1 MRDLFGKICAL
12 TMMRHF
18 SRASIFSMMALG
30 SLSMASVSYAQQSNV
45 PAAQAEHARREMAVR
60 EAYQAVQEARLAYVA
75 RRYSDAVE
83 HYKAALA
90 SVPGGESTKKL
101 EKFIRDSLSDALI
114 AKAMDY
120 RLVGRRD
127 EAIAF
132 LQEALKYA
140 PDNKRAEAELNYTL
154 DPVRTNPALNPQH
167 VADVEEVKRLLD
179 LGYGYLDLGKYDDAI
194 TVFKS
199 ISKYDAYNSAAQ
211 QGIESALKRKSAALR
226 TSHNATRAAMLNDVD
241 ELWLK
246 GDDDEALPELG
257 GDYSEELHPVDEE
270 IQEVYAAGIASV
282 MIPQIV
288 LEDADIMQVIEALQ
302 LQIRAAEAEGRLN
315 GNRKINITT
324 NFGPSDSKGYKD
336 ITAQTVNLKLRDV
349 SVKEVLDIL
358 ASQLG
363 ISYYYT
369 TTGVEISFSG
379 KDFGP
384 LLDRTFSVPPH
395 FFDVQAD
402 EESEDE
408 DDGFEESGRIKVH
421 RVNPI
426 QALKGMGVSFPEGA
440 TARYSS
446 SSRQLFV
453 RNTSY
458 NLEEIQDLLNE
469 PLTEQRQVVLNVVV
483 MEIAENELE
492 QLGFDW
498 LFNVNIN
505 GEFSASGA
513 ANQAASAA
521 TGLPVFGSVTQGG
534 EAAPYATSG
543 LRSGTAVLSPDNME
557 HLISSGAVSSYHEGV
572 GQKSPGIFGIR
583 GVWNAV
589 DVTFMMNGLS
599 QSKGADILRNPR
611 LIFSPGLDEQVS
623 FADVTEMFFPET
635 WEPSEISSFN
645 GFNNN
650 NNDDEDNNNA
660 SGSTVATGAIPSDF
674 VRFGM
679 SEDGIGGFGTI
690 LQVHSA
696 EISENGQFVTLALT
710 TTTNEFEGF
719 INWGSPINSAIY
731 DGSGRIEYYQISPN
745 YILQPMIKRYVE
757 NTKITLVPGS
767 VLVMGGL
774 KEAKHVRFEDKVPV
788 LGDLPLVGRL
798 FRSEGEQKIR
808 KALIYFV
815 KVDLVDPTG
824 RDVKTGERPSSFTD
838 SF

>member
-1 MRDLFGKICAL
+1 
-12 TMMRHF
+12 MMRHF
-18 SRASIFSMMALG
+18 SRASIFSMIALG
-30 SLSMASVSYAQQSNV
+30 SLSTAPVSYAQQADVS
-45 PAAQAEHARREMAVR
+45 AAQAEHARRDMAVR

-90 SVPGGESTKKL
+90 SVPAGESTKKL

-114 AKAMDY
+114 AKALDY

-132 LQEALKYA
+132 LEEALKYS
-140 PDNKRAEAELNYTL
+140 PDNKRAAVELNHTL
-154 DPVRTNPALNPQH
+154 DPVRTNPALSPQH
-167 VADVEEVKRLLD
+167 VGDVEEVKRLLD
-179 LGYGYLDLGKYDDAI
+179 MGYGYLDLGKYDDAI

-226 TSHNATRAAMLNDVD
+226 ASHNATRAEMLADVD
-241 ELWLK
+241 ELWVAK
-246 GDDDEALPELG
+246 GEEALPEI
-257 GDYSEELHPVDEE
+257 DENYNEELHPVDSE
-270 IQEVYAAGIASV
+270 IQEVYATGISEV
-282 MIPQIV
+282 MIPNLV

-302 LQIRAAEAEGRLN
+302 LQIRAAEAEGKLN
-315 GNRKINITT
+315 CSRKINITT
-324 NFGPSDSKGYKD
+324 NFGPADSKGYKE

-349 SVKEVLDIL
+349 TVKEVLDVL

-384 LLDRTFSVPPH
+384 LLDRTFIVPPH
-395 FFDVQAD
+395 FFDAQED

-408 DDGFEESGRIKVH
+408 DEGFAEGGSIKVH
-421 RVNPI
+421 RVNPV
-426 QALKGMGVSFPEGA
+426 QALKGMGVSFPEGS

-453 RNTSY
+453 RNTSH
-458 NLEEIQDLLNE
+458 NLEDIQDLLNE
-469 PLTEQRQVVLNVVV
+469 PLTEQRQIVLNVVV

-498 LFNVNIN
+498 LFNVNLN

-513 ANQAASAA
+513 AQQAASSA
-521 TGLPVFGSVTQGG
+521 TGLPVFGSVVQNG
-534 EAAPYATSG
+534 EAAPSVTSG

-557 HLISSGAVSSYHEGV
+557 HLISSGGVSSYHDGAS
-572 GQKSPGIFGIR
+572 QKSPGIFGIR
-583 GVWNAV
+583 GVWSAV
-589 DVTFMMNGLS
+589 DVTFMMNGLA

-611 LIFSPGLDEQVS
+611 LIFSPELDEQVS

-635 WEPSEISSFN
+635 WEPSEISTFS
-645 GFNNN
+645 GFINNN

-660 SGSTVATGAIPSDF
+660 SGSTIATGAIPNDF

-767 VLVMGGL
+767 VMVMGGL

-838 SF
+838 NF

>member
-1 MRDLFGKICAL
+1 
-12 TMMRHF
+12 MMRHF
-18 SRASIFSMMALG
+18 SRASVFSMIAMG
-30 SLSMASVSYAQQSNV
+30 SLSMAPVSFAQQASVSTV
-45 PAAQAEHARREMAVR
+45 QAEHARREMAVR

-83 HYKAALA
+83 LYKEALA
-90 SVPGGESTKKL
+90 SVPSGESTKKL

-114 AKAMDY
+114 AKALDY

-127 EAIAF
+127 EAISF

-140 PDNKRAEAELNYTL
+140 PDNKRAEVELGFTL
-154 DPVRTNPALNPQH
+154 DPVRTNPALTPQH
-167 VADVEEVKRLLD
+167 IAEVEEVKRLLE
-179 LGYGYLDLGKYDDAI
+179 LGYGHLDLGKYDDAI
-194 TVFKS
+194 AVFKS
-199 ISKYDAYNSAAQ
+199 ISQYDAYNSAAQ
-211 QGIESALKRKSAALR
+211 QGIEAALKRKSAALQA
-226 TSHNATRAAMLNDVD
+226 SHNATRAGMLADVD
-241 ELWLK
+241 ALWLQENK
-246 GDDDEALPELG
+246 EALPEIDG
-257 GDYSEELHPVDEE
+257 NYSEELHPVDSE
-270 IQEVYAAGIASV
+270 IQEVYATGIAEV
-282 MIPQIV
+282 MIPNIV
-288 LEDADIMQVIEALQ
+288 LEDADIMEVIEALQ
-302 LQIRAAEAEGRLN
+302 LQIRASETEGKLN
-315 GNRKINITT
+315 LSRKINITT
-324 NFGPSDSKGYKD
+324 NFGPADSKGYKD
-336 ITAQTVNLKLRDV
+336 ITSRTVNLKLRDV

-358 ASQLG
+358 VSQLG

-369 TTGVEISFSG
+369 TAGVEISFSG

-384 LLDRTFSVPPH
+384 LIDRTFTVPPH
-395 FFDVQAD
+395 FFDASAE
-402 EESEDE
+402 EESDDE
-408 DDGFEESGRIKVH
+408 DDAFEEDSGRITVH
-421 RVNPI
+421 RVNPV
-426 QALKGMGVSFPEGA
+426 QSLKGMGVSFPEGA
-440 TARYSS
+440 TARYSA

-469 PLTEQRQVVLNVVV
+469 PLTEQRQVVLNVIV
-483 MEIAENELE
+483 MEIAENDLE

-498 LFNVNIN
+498 MFNVNLN
-505 GEFSASGA
+505 GEFGVGGGA
-513 ANQAASAA
+513 EQAASTA
-521 TGLPVFGSVTQGG
+521 TGMPVFGSVVQGSQ
-534 EAAPYATSG
+534 ATPSVTSG

-557 HLISSGAVSSYHEGV
+557 HLISSGGVSDYSSGASL
-572 GQKSPGIFGIR
+572 KSPSIFGIR
-583 GVWNAV
+583 GVWSAV
-589 DVTFMMNGLS
+589 DVTVIMNGLA
-599 QSKGADILRNPR
+599 QRKGVDILRNPR

-635 WEPSEISSFN
+635 WEPSEIASFSGFINN
-645 GFNNN
+645 GDDNNN
-650 NNDDEDNNNA
+650 NSS
-660 SGSTVATGAIPSDF
+660 SGSSIATGATPSDF

-719 INWGSPINSAIY
+719 INWGTPINSAIW
-731 DGSGRIEYYQISPN
+731 DGSGQIEYYQLSPN

-767 VLVMGGL
+767 VMVMGGL
-774 KEAKHVRFEDKVPV
+774 KEAKQVRFEDKVPV

-838 SF
+838 NY

>member
-1 MRDLFGKICAL
+1 
-12 TMMRHF
+12 MRHF
-18 SRASIFSMMALG
+18 SRASIFSMIALG
-30 SLSMASVSYAQQSNV
+30 SLSTAPVSYAQQADVS
-45 PAAQAEHARREMAVR
+45 AAQAEHARRDMAVR

-90 SVPGGESTKKL
+90 SVPAGESTKKL

-114 AKAMDY
+114 AKALDY

-132 LQEALKYA
+132 LEEALKYS
-140 PDNKRAEAELNYTL
+140 PDNKRAAVELNHTL
-154 DPVRTNPALNPQH
+154 DPVRTNPALSPQH
-167 VADVEEVKRLLD
+167 VGDVEEVKRLLD
-179 LGYGYLDLGKYDDAI
+179 MGYGYLDLGKYDDAI

-226 TSHNATRAAMLNDVD
+226 ASHNATRAEMLADVD
-241 ELWLK
+241 ELWVAK
-246 GDDDEALPELG
+246 GEEALPEI
-257 GDYSEELHPVDEE
+257 DENYNEELHPVDSE
-270 IQEVYAAGIASV
+270 IQEVYATGISEV
-282 MIPQIV
+282 MIPNLV

-302 LQIRAAEAEGRLN
+302 LQIRAAEAEGKLN
-315 GNRKINITT
+315 CSRKINITT
-324 NFGPSDSKGYKD
+324 NFGPADSKGYKE

-349 SVKEVLDIL
+349 TVKEVLDVL

-384 LLDRTFSVPPH
+384 LLDRTFIVPPH
-395 FFDVQAD
+395 FFDAQED

-408 DDGFEESGRIKVH
+408 DEGFAEGGSIKVH
-421 RVNPI
+421 RVNPV
-426 QALKGMGVSFPEGA
+426 QALKGMGVSFPEGS

-453 RNTSY
+453 RNTSH
-458 NLEEIQDLLNE
+458 NLEDIQDLLNE
-469 PLTEQRQVVLNVVV
+469 PLTEQRQIVLNVVV

-498 LFNVNIN
+498 LFNVNLN

-513 ANQAASAA
+513 AQQAASSA
-521 TGLPVFGSVTQGG
+521 TGLPVFGSVVQNG
-534 EAAPYATSG
+534 EAAPSVTSG

-557 HLISSGAVSSYHEGV
+557 HLISSGGVSSYHDGAS
-572 GQKSPGIFGIR
+572 QKSPGIFGIR
-583 GVWNAV
+583 GVWSAV
-589 DVTFMMNGLS
+589 DVTFMMNGLA

-611 LIFSPGLDEQVS
+611 LIFSPELDEQVS

-635 WEPSEISSFN
+635 WEPSEISTFS
-645 GFNNN
+645 GFINNN

-660 SGSTVATGAIPSDF
+660 SGSTIATGAIPNDF

-767 VLVMGGL
+767 VMVMGGL

-838 SF
+838 NF

>member
-1 MRDLFGKICAL
+1 
-12 TMMRHF
+12 MRHF
-18 SRASIFSMMALG
+18 SRASIFSMIALG
-30 SLSMASVSYAQQSNV
+30 SLSTAPVSYAQQADVS
-45 PAAQAEHARREMAVR
+45 AAQAEHARRDMAVR

-90 SVPGGESTKKL
+90 SVPAGESTKKL

-114 AKAMDY
+114 AKALDY

-132 LQEALKYA
+132 LEEALKYS
-140 PDNKRAEAELNYTL
+140 PDNKRAAVELNHTL
-154 DPVRTNPALNPQH
+154 DPVRTNPALSPQH
-167 VADVEEVKRLLD
+167 VGDVEEVKRLLD
-179 LGYGYLDLGKYDDAI
+179 MGYGYLDLGKYDDAI

-226 TSHNATRAAMLNDVD
+226 ASHNATRAEMLADVD
-241 ELWLK
+241 ELWVAK
-246 GDDDEALPELG
+246 GEEALPEI
-257 GDYSEELHPVDEE
+257 DENYNEELHPVDSE
-270 IQEVYAAGIASV
+270 IQEVYATGISEV
-282 MIPQIV
+282 MIPNLV

-302 LQIRAAEAEGRLN
+302 LQIRAAEAEGKLN
-315 GNRKINITT
+315 CSRKINITT
-324 NFGPSDSKGYKD
+324 NFGSADSKGYKE

-349 SVKEVLDIL
+349 TVKEVLDIL

-384 LLDRTFSVPPH
+384 LLDRTFIVPPH
-395 FFDVQAD
+395 FFDAQED

-408 DDGFEESGRIKVH
+408 DEGFAEGGSIKVH
-421 RVNPI
+421 RVNPV
-426 QALKGMGVSFPEGA
+426 QALKGMGVSFPEGS

-453 RNTSY
+453 RNTSH
-458 NLEEIQDLLNE
+458 NLEDIQDLLNE
-469 PLTEQRQVVLNVVV
+469 PLTEQRQIVLNVVV

-498 LFNVNIN
+498 LFNVNLN

-513 ANQAASAA
+513 AQQAASSA
-521 TGLPVFGSVTQGG
+521 TGLPVFGSVVQNG
-534 EAAPYATSG
+534 EAAPSVTSG

-557 HLISSGAVSSYHEGV
+557 HLISSGGVSSYHDGAS
-572 GQKSPGIFGIR
+572 QKSPGIFGIR
-583 GVWNAV
+583 GVWSAV
-589 DVTFMMNGLS
+589 DVTFMMNGLA

-611 LIFSPGLDEQVS
+611 LIFSPELDEQVS

-635 WEPSEISSFN
+635 WEPSEISTFS
-645 GFNNN
+645 GFINNN

-660 SGSTVATGAIPSDF
+660 SGSTIATGAIPNDF

-767 VLVMGGL
+767 VMVMGGL

-838 SF
+838 NF

>member
-1 MRDLFGKICAL
+1 
-12 TMMRHF
+12 MRHF
-18 SRASIFSMMALG
+18 SRASIFSMIALG
-30 SLSMASVSYAQQSNV
+30 SLSMAPVSYAQQADVS
-45 PAAQAEHARREMAVR
+45 AAQAEHARRDMAVR

-90 SVPGGESTKKL
+90 SVPAGESTKKL

-114 AKAMDY
+114 AKALDY

-132 LQEALKYA
+132 LEEALKYS
-140 PDNKRAEAELNYTL
+140 PDNKRAAVELNHTL
-154 DPVRTNPALNPQH
+154 DPVRTNPALSPQH
-167 VADVEEVKRLLD
+167 VGDVEEVKRLLD
-179 LGYGYLDLGKYDDAI
+179 MGYGYLDLGKYDDAI

-226 TSHNATRAAMLNDVD
+226 ASHNATRAEMLADVD
-241 ELWLK
+241 ELWVAK
-246 GDDDEALPELG
+246 GEEALPEI
-257 GDYSEELHPVDEE
+257 DENYNEELHPVDSE
-270 IQEVYAAGIASV
+270 IQEVYATGISEV
-282 MIPQIV
+282 MIPNLV

-302 LQIRAAEAEGRLN
+302 LQIRAAEAEGKLN
-315 GNRKINITT
+315 CSRKINITT
-324 NFGPSDSKGYKD
+324 NFGPADSKGYKE

-349 SVKEVLDIL
+349 TVKEVLDIL

-384 LLDRTFSVPPH
+384 LLDRTFIVPPH
-395 FFDVQAD
+395 FFDAQED

-408 DDGFEESGRIKVH
+408 DEGFAEGGSIKVH
-421 RVNPI
+421 RVNPV
-426 QALKGMGVSFPEGA
+426 QALKGMGVSFPEGS

-453 RNTSY
+453 RNTSH
-458 NLEEIQDLLNE
+458 NLEDIQDLLNE
-469 PLTEQRQVVLNVVV
+469 PLTEQRQIVLNVVV

-498 LFNVNIN
+498 LFNVNLN

-513 ANQAASAA
+513 AQQAASSA
-521 TGLPVFGSVTQGG
+521 TGLPVFGSVVQNG
-534 EAAPYATSG
+534 EAAPSVTSG

-557 HLISSGAVSSYHEGV
+557 HLISSGGVSSYHDGAS
-572 GQKSPGIFGIR
+572 QKSPGIFGIR
-583 GVWNAV
+583 GVWSAV
-589 DVTFMMNGLS
+589 DVTFMMNGLA

-611 LIFSPGLDEQVS
+611 LIFSPELDEQVS

-635 WEPSEISSFN
+635 WEPSEISTFS
-645 GFNNN
+645 GFINNN
-650 NNDDEDNNNA
+650 NNDEDNNNA
-660 SGSTVATGAIPSDF
+660 SGSTIATGAIPNDF

-767 VLVMGGL
+767 VMVMGGL

-838 SF
+838 NF

>member
-1 MRDLFGKICAL
+1 
-12 TMMRHF
+12 MRHF
-18 SRASIFSMMALG
+18 SRASIFSMIALG
-30 SLSMASVSYAQQSNV
+30 SLSTAPVSYAQQADVS
-45 PAAQAEHARREMAVR
+45 AAQAEHARRDMAVR

-90 SVPGGESTKKL
+90 SVPAGESTKKL

-114 AKAMDY
+114 AKALDY

-132 LQEALKYA
+132 LEEALKYS
-140 PDNKRAEAELNYTL
+140 PDNKRAAVELNHTL
-154 DPVRTNPALNPQH
+154 DPVRTNPALSPQH
-167 VADVEEVKRLLD
+167 VGDVEEVKRLLD
-179 LGYGYLDLGKYDDAI
+179 MGYGYLDLGKYDDAI

-226 TSHNATRAAMLNDVD
+226 ASHNATRAEMLADVD
-241 ELWLK
+241 ELWVAK
-246 GDDDEALPELG
+246 GEEALPEI
-257 GDYSEELHPVDEE
+257 DENYNEELHPVDSE
-270 IQEVYAAGIASV
+270 IQEVYATGISEV
-282 MIPQIV
+282 MIPNLV

-302 LQIRAAEAEGRLN
+302 LQIRAAEAEGKLN
-315 GNRKINITT
+315 CSRKINITT
-324 NFGPSDSKGYKD
+324 NFGPADSKGYKE

-349 SVKEVLDIL
+349 TVKEVLDIL

-384 LLDRTFSVPPH
+384 LLDRTFIVPPH
-395 FFDVQAD
+395 FFDAQED

-408 DDGFEESGRIKVH
+408 DEGFAEGGSIKVH
-421 RVNPI
+421 RVNPV
-426 QALKGMGVSFPEGA
+426 QALKGMGVSFPEGS

-453 RNTSY
+453 RNTSH
-458 NLEEIQDLLNE
+458 NLEDIQDLLNE
-469 PLTEQRQVVLNVVV
+469 PLTEQRQIVLNVVV

-498 LFNVNIN
+498 LFNVNLN

-513 ANQAASAA
+513 AQQAASSA
-521 TGLPVFGSVTQGG
+521 TGLPVFGSVVQNG
-534 EAAPYATSG
+534 EAAPSVTSG

-557 HLISSGAVSSYHEGV
+557 HLISSGGVSSYHDGAS
-572 GQKSPGIFGIR
+572 QKSPGIFGIR
-583 GVWNAV
+583 GVWSAV
-589 DVTFMMNGLS
+589 DVTFMMNGLA

-611 LIFSPGLDEQVS
+611 LIFSPELDEQVS

-635 WEPSEISSFN
+635 WEPSEISTFS
-645 GFNNN
+645 GFINNN
-650 NNDDEDNNNA
+650 NNDEDNNNA
-660 SGSTVATGAIPSDF
+660 SGSTIATGAIPNDF

-767 VLVMGGL
+767 VMVMGGL

-838 SF
+838 NF